1 MIDSAFEVPDRLK
14 VRRFKQKYIL
24 RAACRG
30 MLTASAPARKA
41 LVLAEIWGRLYL
53 DRRGAPLE

>member
-1 MIDSAFEVPDRLK
+1 MVGMFPRRGCLSANPEMLEAKAPWEKPVSLLDGFEG
-14 VRRFKQKYIL
+14 IW
-24 RAACRG
+24 
-30 MLTASAPARKA
+30 A